1 MPQQQTLR
9 ALILKCARMLS
20 DAINQILEP
29 LGLNYSLW
37 QVIYVIHLKKHCT
50 SLDIAEYLN
59 VSKPSITKRV
69 QILQQMNL
77 LTQLETEDKRQKM
90 LALSE
95 QGLQLYQSCSIR
107 IDAFEQQLLTDV
119 SPQQQHDAK
128 STMESVMQQL
138 QLMKS
143 GVI

>member
-1 MPQQQTLR
+1 MQQQQTLR

-20 DAINQILEP
+20 EEINQILEP

-37 QVIYVIHLKKHCT
+37 QVIYVIDLKGHCT
-50 SLDIAEYLN
+50 LQDIAEYLN
-59 VSKPSITKRV
+59 VSKPSITKRIK
-69 QILQQMNL
+69 ILQQMKV

-90 LALSE
+90 LSLSD
-95 QGLQLYQSCSIR
+95 QGQQLYLRCSPY
-107 IDAFEQQLLTDV
+107 IDVFEQQLLADV
-119 SPQQQHDAK
+119 SQQQQHDAK

-143 GVI
+143 GAI